1 MWTFS
6 QNGIHSPRR
15 STATALR
22 PSGRCDR
29 IAHPLP
35 ARAPHC
41 HSCGSDLHLLALS
54 SRLMSHKGAG
64 SISQQRMVPR
74 SVLQPPLCAFPT
86 TVGETSHNTHK
97 PALDSLANS
106 ASATPTVLQE
116 VSGGEGA
123 KFEPASNSLSSYR
136 SVISHHGGGTS
147 PCSAPRAQPSP
158 AHHRLSASNAA
169 ALHHF

>member
-1 MWTFS
+1 MES
-6 QNGIHSPRR
+6 IHRDAAQPQPCAPPAAVTASPTP
-15 STATALR
+15 SLPGLPAATAV
-22 PSGRCDR
+22 GRTFTSW
-29 IAHPLP
+29 PFP
-35 ARAPHC
+35 A
-41 HSCGSDLHLLALS
+41 S
-54 SRLMSHKGAG
+54 
-64 SISQQRMVPR
+64 SISQQHAVPR

-97 PALDSLANS
+97 PARDSLANS